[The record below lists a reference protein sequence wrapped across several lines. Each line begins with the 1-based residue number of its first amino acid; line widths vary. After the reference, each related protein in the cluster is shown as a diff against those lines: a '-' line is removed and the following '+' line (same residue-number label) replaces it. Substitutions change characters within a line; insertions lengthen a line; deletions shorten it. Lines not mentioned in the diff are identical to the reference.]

1 MPFRVRVYLD
11 NGFQSRIVDTAD
23 GNRDEVVKRANTIR
37 SEGFAFENAEFRR
50 TEFYPP
56 GRINRVDIEEFD
68 ALAQQPAQA
77 AAAE

>member
-11 NGFQSRIVDTAD
+11 NGFQSRIVDAAD
-23 GNRDEVVKRANTIR
+23 GSRDDAVRRANTIR
-37 SEGFAFENAEFRR
+37 SEGFAFENREFRR

-56 GRINRVDIEEFD
+56 GRINRVDVEEFD
-68 ALAQQPAQA
+68 APVQQPAQA

>member
-11 NGFQSRIVDTAD
+11 NGFQSRIVETPD
-23 GNRDEVVKRANTIR
+23 GNREDVVRRASTIR
-37 SEGFAFENAEFRR
+37 SAGVEFENREFRR

-56 GRINRVDIEEFD
+56 GRINRVDVEEFD
-68 ALAQQPAQA
+68 APALQSGQA